1 MWETEREREG
11 EMEGGRGQAGRHQKA
26 KSIDT
31 NRADSSGRS
40 NPQVKSFCHFQ
51 ILRLAEANP
60 WLDCKW
66 LKEQGRVP
74 GGKGVRKPEG
84 SPCRSQV
91 KTQIDNLMPSEFKV
105 RTINPRQHAA
115 ARDPPLPPHSLP
127 LPCAGR
133 KKALWQLC
141 RCRCRCRCEC
151 GIDIDIQI

>member
-1 MWETEREREG
+1 
-11 EMEGGRGQAGRHQKA
+11 MEGGRGQAGRHQKA

-60 WLDCKW
+60 WLDYKW
-66 LKEQGRVP
+66 LKGQGRVP
-74 GGKGVRKPEG
+74 GGKGARKPEG
-84 SPCRSQV
+84 NPCRSQV

-105 RTINPRQHAA
+105 RTINPPATCGSNS
-115 ARDPPLPPHSLP
+115 PFPLPPTAPP

-141 RCRCRCRCEC
+141 RCRFRCRCRCEC

>member
-1 MWETEREREG
+1 
-11 EMEGGRGQAGRHQKA
+11 MEGGRGQAGRHQKA

-60 WLDCKW
+60 WLDYKW
-66 LKEQGRVP
+66 LKGQGRVP

-105 RTINPRQHAA
+105 RTINPPAKCGSNS
-115 ARDPPLPPHSLP
+115 PPPPTP
-127 LPCAGR
+127 LSRTGR
-133 KKALWQLC
+133 KKSAVATLSMPMSMSMSM
-141 RCRCRCRCEC
+141 
-151 GIDIDIQI
+151 